1 MSQPVPQGPR
11 HEPGL
16 VTQPVPGW
24 LWIPTFPTSS
34 PPEPSLQKRRPS
46 PSPTL
51 WTHLLHTPPAWL
63 QVAIF
68 HLLLKNKKLQKQRW
82 RGCGLGRQQEGAGP
96 WPSSPLSPLL
106 FPIGEGQDLGSRDGG
121 MDTGGAFTAKGQWSC
136 QGSLE
141 GGSPRPGA
149 KRCEGAEFPSQG
161 PKASRV
167 GQAPCLATEERRLW
181 AAGCWFIYCRV
192 SRASQPPRGMG

>member
-1 MSQPVPQGPR
+1 MDSHLPHQFPSGAFSPEETPITVSNTLDPSSP
-11 HEPGL
+11 HPTSL
-16 VTQPVPGW
+16 VTSGD
-24 LWIPTFPTSS
+24 FPFI
-34 PPEPSLQKRRPS
+34 
-46 PSPTL
+46 
-51 WTHLLHTPPAWL
+51 A
-63 QVAIF
+63 
-68 HLLLKNKKLQKQRW
+68 QKQKTPEAKVERLW
-82 RGCGLGRQQEGAGP
+82 AGETAGRAGP